1 MQNAKNNNFTAKTV
15 AVDKKTSFLKK
26 AMIALLTAVLLMVL
40 FLFGNDALAD
50 NTDPAEQ
57 QKAREFIEI
66 FSIKAIEV
74 LNNKELTDEQSFNS
88 YSDLLN
94 NAFAID
100 YIARISLSRH
110 RKKATKD
117 ELAEYYKLFPNFILT
132 VNSTRLK
139 KLDTKKI
146 EIDRVTPHSKSDI
159 FIRTKA
165 YNSDNKALDVDWRV
179 RSNKEGNFKI
189 IDVKIEGISLVAT
202 QRDDFTARISSS
214 GISGL
219 NKYMK
224 NIIDGIVFAKEETS
238 S

>member
-1 MQNAKNNNFTAKTV
+1 MQNARNNNFIVKTV
-15 AVDKKTSFLKK
+15 TVDKKTNLLKK
-26 AMIALLTAVLLMVL
+26 TMMGFLTAVLLMVL

-57 QKAREFIEI
+57 QKAREFIED

-88 YSDLLN
+88 YRDLLS

-110 RKKATKD
+110 RKKASKD
-117 ELAEYYKLFPNFILT
+117 ELAEYYKLFPDFILT

-146 EIDRVTPHSKSDI
+146 EIARVTPHAKSDI

-179 RSNKEGNFKI
+179 RNDKEGNVKI
-189 IDVKIEGISLVAT
+189 IDIKIEGISLVAT

-219 NKYMK
+219 NRYMK
-224 NIIDGIVFAKEETS
+224 DIIDGIVFSEKGS
-238 S
+238 SS

>member
-1 MQNAKNNNFTAKTV
+1 MQNARNNNFIVKTV
-15 AVDKKTSFLKK
+15 TVDKKTNLLKK
-26 AMIALLTAVLLMVL
+26 TMMGFLTAVLLMVL

-57 QKAREFIEI
+57 QKAREFIED

-88 YSDLLN
+88 YRDLLS

-110 RKKATKD
+110 RKKASKD
-117 ELAEYYKLFPNFILT
+117 ELAEYYKLFPDFILT

-146 EIDRVTPHSKSDI
+146 EIDRVTPHAKSDI

-179 RSNKEGNFKI
+179 RNDKEGNVKI
-189 IDVKIEGISLVAT
+189 IDIKIEGISLVAT

-219 NKYMK
+219 NRYMK
-224 NIIDGIVFAKEETS
+224 DIIDGIVFSEKGS
-238 S
+238 SS